1 MFLATPPA
9 ATLAFFGNLL
19 EPQTLI
25 PILIIALLVFG
36 KRLPEVG
43 RGLGKGIVEFKKGL
57 KGVEDDINV
66 NSTPNGGSDVNVS
79 QQRQFEPP
87 QQAYRPP
94 LTDGVDRRVSRADG
108 IEQPMA
114 QPRPTS
120 PMHGPTN

>member
-1 MFLATPPA
+1 MFLASQPT
-9 ATLAFFGNLL
+9 ATLAFFGDLL
-19 EPQTLI
+19 APQHLI
-25 PILIIALLVFG
+25 PILIIALLIFG

-43 RGLGKGIVEFKKGL
+43 RGLGKSIIEFKKGL
-57 KGVEDDINV
+57 KGVDDDIN
-66 NSTPNGGSDVNVS
+66 NTPTGGSNVNVS
-79 QQRQFEPP
+79 QERQFEQP

-114 QPRPTS
+114 QPRQAS